1 MPCRSYNY
9 DRGGR
14 KMSKRVGLE
23 ASHAAAEAARM
34 ADVDVIAAYP
44 ITPQTHIPE
53 RLAEMVA
60 NGELNAAYIPV
71 ESEHS
76 AMSTCLGAAAVGA
89 RTFTATAGQGLEL
102 MHEVVY
108 IASSMRYPIVM
119 TVCNRALSAPLS
131 VWGDH
136 SDAMAVRDTGWI
148 QVFCQNNQQAFDMTL
163 WGFRVG
169 EDSRVLFP
177 VMVHFDGFH
186 LSHVTEPV
194 ILPEQKEVDEFLP
207 KFHYPFALN
216 PDKPMTHGAFG
227 PPDIYSET
235 KIAQE
240 VAFRK
245 SKEVIIQG
253 FKEFGD
259 IFGRY
264 YQPVESY
271 RTEGAKLLLLTMGS
285 FSETAKIAIDTKKNK
300 GESVGLISLRLWR
313 PFPFEELRQAVKDAE
328 TLIVFDRCISFGGP
342 GGPVSSEVRSAL
354 YNEKERPRVVSFVG
368 GLGGRDMSVKDFE
381 YVIDRGRDIVEKGSM
396 ELFETVGIRGKVT
409 GIRG

>member
-1 MPCRSYNY
+1 
-9 DRGGR
+9 
-14 KMSKRVGLE
+14 MSKRVALE

-44 ITPQTHIPE
+44 ITPQTHVPE

-60 NGELNAAYIPV
+60 NGELDAAYIPV

-76 AMSTCLGAAAVGA
+76 AMSACLGSAAVGA
-89 RTFTATAGQGLEL
+89 RTFTTTAGQGLEL

-108 IASSMRYPIVM
+108 VASSMRFPIVM
-119 TVCNRALSAPLS
+119 VICNRALSAPLS

-136 SDAMAVRDTGWI
+136 SDAMAVRDTSWI
-148 QVFCQNNQQAFDMTL
+148 QVFCENNQQAFDMTL
-163 WGFRVG
+163 WAFRVG
-169 EDSRVLFP
+169 EDPKALFP

-186 LSHVTEPV
+186 LSHVTEAV
-194 ILPEQKEVDEFLP
+194 ILPEQDEVNRFLP
-207 KFHYPFALN
+207 KFRYPFALD
-216 PDKPMTHGAFG
+216 PDRPMTHGAFG

-245 SKEVIIQG
+245 SRDVIMKG
-253 FKEFGD
+253 FREFGD

-264 YQPVESY
+264 YHPVERY
-271 RTEGAKLLLLTMGS
+271 KAEGAKVLLLTMGS
-285 FSETAKIAIDTKKNK
+285 FSETAKIVIDTKKSK

-313 PFPFEELRQAVKDAE
+313 PFPFEELRHAVNDAE
-328 TLIVFDRCISFGGP
+328 VLIVFDRCISFGGP
-342 GGPVSSEVRSAL
+342 GGPVYSEIRSAL
-354 YNEKERPRVVSFVG
+354 YDMTERPKVVGFVG

-381 YVIDRGRDIVEKGSM
+381 YVLDRGREVAEKRSK
-396 ELFETVGIRGKVT
+396 EIFETVGVRGEVI
-409 GIRG
+409 GIKE